1 VGIRWLISDH
11 SCFQA
16 RFRYIKQAICDSE
29 DKLELFLSLD
39 FECCLRA
46 RANRKADI
54 ISDPEH
60 MSDGNP
66 DVFASD
72 LFWDDFDFSFDISNA
87 VAQLVSRYFGFD
99 FVLFDEENETNSEDL
114 RWGSAVQL
122 KVTLELFSFVNLY
135 LPTSY

>member
-1 VGIRWLISDH
+1 MNCSSLHSYNDLRCIVGIRWLISDH

-60 MSDGNP
+60 
-66 DVFASD
+66 
-72 LFWDDFDFSFDISNA
+72 
-87 VAQLVSRYFGFD
+87 
-99 FVLFDEENETNSEDL
+99 
-114 RWGSAVQL
+114 
-122 KVTLELFSFVNLY
+122 
-135 LPTSY
+135 